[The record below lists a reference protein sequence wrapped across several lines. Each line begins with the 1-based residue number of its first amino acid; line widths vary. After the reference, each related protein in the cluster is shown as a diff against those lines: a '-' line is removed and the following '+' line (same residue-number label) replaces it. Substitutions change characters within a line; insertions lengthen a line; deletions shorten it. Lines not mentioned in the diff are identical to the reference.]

1 MLRLLLKTITASLSY
16 LAKGIEYIFDTAW
29 LMALAPFRA
38 LAGNANMPP
47 KFNPEVTGEDL
58 LAGLQTKREQ
68 AVVNAVTKDGV
79 ATIYK
84 YAKATPLQ
92 RSTIDLSALPAA
104 VRATLLTMSDAELD
118 VLSTAGQHEVR
129 KFANGQEHNIFG
141 LPKVDVNAEPMLEPE
156 REVVAP
162 GNAILLQM
170 QTRIAR
176 EMKKNGG
183 SLDFKMPLPGS

>member
-1 MLRLLLKTITASLSY
+1 MLRLLLKTIKASL
-16 LAKGIEYIFDTAW
+16 LFIANGVEYVFDTAL
-29 LMALAPFRA
+29 LMALTPFRA
-38 LAGNANMPP
+38 FARTANMPP
-47 KFNPEVTGEDL
+47 KFSPEINGEDL

-84 YAKATPLQ
+84 FAKATPLQ
-92 RSTIDLSALPAA
+92 RSTIDLSALPAP

-141 LPKVDVNAEPMLEPE
+141 LPKVDMNAEPLLAPE
-156 REVVAP
+156 REVLAP

-176 EMKKNGG
+176 EMKKSGG
-183 SLDFKMPLPGS
+183 ALDFKMPLPRS